1 MVWERRTGLVR
12 LLPLYVIISDI
23 LLRTRTDHPSP
34 GYNYLTFD
42 VIGDLAFGSPFG
54 MLKAAKDIAPIA
66 KSQIVGMSTY
76 GDENAEVEV
85 EYTGAVRLLHQ
96 RGDYVASLGVLPM
109 WIRPFLK
116 KFHPWYRQGS
126 ISAANLVKLAVPAVS
141 KRLRTP
147 TDRVDLFSKL
157 STGKDSEGKP
167 LGAPE
172 LTAEALTQLIA
183 GSDTTSKYG
192 SSSPFLAV
200 Y

>member
-1 MVWERRTGLVR
+1 
-12 LLPLYVIISDI
+12 
-23 LLRTRTDHPSP
+23 
-34 GYNYLTFD
+34 
-42 VIGDLAFGSPFG
+42 
-54 MLKAAKDIAPIA
+54 MLKAVKDIAPIA
-66 KSQIVGMSTY
+66 KSQVVGMSTY

-109 WIRPFLK
+109 WIRPILK

-147 TDRVDLFSKL
+147 SDRVDLFSKL
-157 STGKDSEGKP
+157 STGKDSEGNP
-167 LGAPE
+167 MGGPE

-183 GSDTTSKYG
+183 GSDTTSK
-192 SSSPFLAV
+192 
-200 Y
+200 